1 MFSKRLH
8 SLLRT
13 TLLVCF
19 TFMASTIFAAPPAL
33 PFASEPLTW
42 EGDIAS
48 KMIDSID
55 QFLLNQIDH
64 SDTTRS
70 THWNR
75 DTSSTEAYE
84 KSIDKNRTSL
94 INKLGINHSRATSK
108 QFNIVSAIGQST
120 AIAQNEYVQVFEVT
134 WPVIDQ
140 IKGKGL
146 MLIPKSGKPKASVIV
161 IPDCEQS
168 PEQLLGLT
176 EEGEA
181 SPFIFRLVDAGCS
194 VLIPQLIDRK
204 MIEVRRNRNITRR
217 ELAHRV
223 SFELG
228 RTLTGYEIQKTQAAI
243 DIFSNQN
250 GNSPIGIFGYGE
262 GGSLAL
268 YTAAID
274 NRVSA
279 TVVSGY
285 FNSRKRI
292 WNEPLDRI
300 VFGLLSEFSDAD
312 LASMVASRTLIIEA
326 ADAPQVTLPSQGGAP
341 AEIRTPK
348 LSVVRAE
355 VDKANQLLGPLAE
368 KHPVQLIEQ
377 PKSFGDSTTTS
388 AFASALLVKLSTATT
403 PSKLTSLRSTDPAA
417 RVDAMYVEIDRHNQA
432 LLVES
437 PYTRS
442 EFMKNLKFDS
452 PEAYQQSSAVYRDH
466 FRTQTIGDFEKP
478 LLPANPRMRLFLE
491 SEKWTMYEVVLDVFD
506 EVFAYGLLTIPKDMT
521 PNEKRPVVVCQ
532 HGLEGRPQSV
542 IGEEKFSA
550 YKAFAVQLAERGF
563 ITFAPQNPYIFTD
576 RFRTLQRKANPLG
589 KTLFSIIVPQHQQIT
604 NWLGELPIV
613 DADRIAFYGLSY
625 GGKTAMRVPA
635 LVDNYCLSICS
646 ADFNDW
652 VWKNAS
658 SRSRYSYLFTG
669 EYEIF
674 EWNLG
679 STFNYS
685 EMAALIA
692 PRPFMV
698 DRGHFDGV
706 APDERVALEYAK
718 VRHIYAAKLGLADKT
733 EIEFFV
739 GPHSING
746 KKTYD
751 FLHKHLNWPQPETNK

>member
-1 MFSKRLH
+1 MFSNRWTSFR
-8 SLLRT
+8 SLI
-13 TLLVCF
+13 LLACF
-19 TFMASTIFAAPPAL
+19 SPLASNILAAPPAL
-33 PFASEPLTW
+33 PFASEPLNW

-48 KMIDSID
+48 KMIDSLD

-64 SDTTRS
+64 ADTTRAS
-70 THWNR
+70 HWNR
-75 DTSSTEAYE
+75 DTSSVAAYE
-84 KSIDKNRTSL
+84 KSVDKNRTSL
-94 INKLGINHSRATSK
+94 INKLGINQPRASAK
-108 QFNIVSAIGQST
+108 QFNIVSAIGQSA
-120 AIAQNEYVQVFEVT
+120 AIAENDHIEVFEVT
-134 WPVIDQ
+134 WPVVDQ
-140 IKGKGL
+140 IQGKGL
-146 MLIPKSGKPKASVIV
+146 MVVSKSGKPKASVIV
-161 IPDCEQS
+161 IPDCEQT
-168 PEQLLGLT
+168 PEELLGLT
-176 EEGEA
+176 ASSTA
-181 SPFIFRLVDAGCS
+181 SPLILKLVDAGCS

-204 MIEVRRNRNITRR
+204 MVEVRRNRNITRR
-217 ELAHRV
+217 ELLHRV
-223 SFELG
+223 SFVLG

-243 DIFSNQN
+243 DIFSQQN
-250 GNSPIGIFGYGE
+250 SGIPIGIFGYGE

-274 NRVSA
+274 KRVSA

-285 FNSRKRI
+285 FNSRNKI
-292 WNEPLDRI
+292 WNEPLDRM

-312 LASMVASRTLIIEA
+312 LASMVAPRTLIIEA

-341 AEIRTPK
+341 AEIKTPE

-355 VDKANQLLGPLAE
+355 VDKANRLLGPLA
-368 KHPVQLIEQ
+368 KKQRIQLIEQ
-377 PKSFGDSTTTS
+377 PKNFGDSTTTS
-388 AFASALLVKLSTATT
+388 AFATALLVKLSTAIS
-403 PSKLTSLRSTDPAA
+403 PSKLTSLRSTDPAN
-417 RVDAMYVEIDRHNQA
+417 RVDAMYAEIDRHNQA

-437 PYTRS
+437 PYTRA

-452 PEAYQQSSAVYRDH
+452 PEAYQQSSAVYRDY

-491 SEKWTMYEVVLDVFD
+491 TEKWTMYEVVLDVFD
-506 EVFAYGLLTIPKDMT
+506 EVFAYGLLTIPKDMK
-521 PNEKRPVVVCQ
+521 PDEKRPVIVCQ

-550 YKAFAVQLAERGF
+550 YKAYAVQLAERGF

-698 DRGHFDGV
+698 ERGHFDGV

-718 VRHIYAAKLGLADKT
+718 VRHIYAAKLGLANKT

-751 FLHKHLNWPQPETNK
+751 FLHKHLNWPKP

>member
-1 MFSKRLH
+1 
-8 SLLRT
+8 
-13 TLLVCF
+13 
-19 TFMASTIFAAPPAL
+19 MASTIFAAPPAL

-417 RVDAMYVEIDRHNQA
+417 RVDAMYAEIDRHNQA

-698 DRGHFDGV
+698 ERGHFDGV